1 MGRVAYDGRLSG
13 VVNQNEESAH
23 LSSFR
28 RVLTKRV
35 FNAVLTIIM
44 IMILNFLLFRVMP
57 GDPAALLMNR
67 DPQTSDAVYWRNVEI
82 MGLNDSLFEQF
93 IKYFIATFKGD
104 WGMSYAYERP
114 VLEVTQEAILW
125 TILLMTVSTI
135 FTFAIGVGLG
145 KIAARKRGKP
155 EDLSI
160 TGFGLFFYGMPVF
173 WFALVLLMIF
183 AGMLDL
189 LPVAGRTSSGLQL
202 TPFTLEKLWDII
214 EHMILPVATLTIG
227 ALAGV
232 ILIMRNSLVDVLT
245 EDYVVTAY
253 AKGLSEK
260 QVMKKHASPN
270 ARLPIVTTLAMDTAF
285 ILGGAFQVEFVFS
298 YKGLGYVTIEA
309 IDNYDYPMLQF
320 VFFIGGVAVVI
331 ANLLADLVLVKL
343 DPRVKIT

>member
-1 MGRVAYDGRLSG
+1 
-13 VVNQNEESAH
+13 
-23 LSSFR
+23 
-28 RVLTKRV
+28 
-35 FNAVLTIIM
+35 M

-67 DPQTSDAVYWRNVEI
+67 DPQTSDAVYWRNVET
-82 MGLNDSLFEQF
+82 MGLNDSLPEQF
-93 IKYFIATFKGD
+93 VKYIVMTFTGD

-114 VLEVTQEAILW
+114 VLEVTREAILW
-125 TILLMTVSTI
+125 TILLMSVSTF
-135 FTFAIGVGLG
+135 FTFIIGMSLG

-173 WFALVLLMIF
+173 WFALVLLMVF
-183 AGMLDL
+183 AGFLDL
-189 LPVAGRTSSGLQL
+189 FPVAGRTTSGMQIFPL
-202 TPFTLEKLWDII
+202 TLDKLWDVIL
-214 EHMILPVATLTIG
+214 HMTLPVATLSIG

-245 EDYVVTAY
+245 DDYVVTAY
-253 AKGLSEK
+253 AKGLTEK

-285 ILGGAFQVEFVFS
+285 ILGGAFQVEVVFS

-320 VFFIGGVAVVI
+320 VFLIGGVAVVV
-331 ANLLADLVLVKL
+331 ANLLADLVLVRL
-343 DPRVKIT
+343 DPRVKII

>member
-1 MGRVAYDGRLSG
+1 M
-13 VVNQNEESAH
+13 
-23 LSSFR
+23 SSFR
-28 RVLTKRV
+28 KVLAKRV
-35 FNAVLTIIM
+35 FNAAITIIL

-82 MGLNDSLFEQF
+82 MGLNDSLWTQF
-93 IKYFIATFKGD
+93 GKYFIATFTGD
-104 WGMSYAYERP
+104 WGLSYQYERP
-114 VLEVTQEAILW
+114 VIEITQEAILW
-125 TILLMTVSTI
+125 TILLMSVSTV
-135 FTFAIGVGLG
+135 FTFAIGVALG
-145 KIAARKRGKP
+145 KTAARRRGRA

-173 WFALVLLMIF
+173 WFAIVLMIIF
-183 AGMLDL
+183 SGALSW
-189 LPVAGRTSSGLQL
+189 LPVGGKMDSGLTVFPL
-202 TPFTLEKLWDII
+202 TLDKVWNII
-214 EHMILPVATLTIG
+214 EHMILPAATLTIG

-253 AKGLSEK
+253 AKGLDEK
-260 QVMKKHASPN
+260 QVMKRHASPN

-285 ILGGAFQVEFVFS
+285 ILGGAFQVEVVFS
-298 YKGLGYVTIEA
+298 YKGLGFVTMDA
-309 IDNYDYPMLQF
+309 IWKQDYPMLQF

-331 ANLLADLVLVKL
+331 ANLIADLVLVRL